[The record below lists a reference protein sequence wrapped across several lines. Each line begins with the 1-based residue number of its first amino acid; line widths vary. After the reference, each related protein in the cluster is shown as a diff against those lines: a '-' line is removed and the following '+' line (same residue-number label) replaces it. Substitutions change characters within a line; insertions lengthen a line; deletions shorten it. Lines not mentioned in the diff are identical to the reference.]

1 MLGSSRTLRVVIV
14 VGEVSGDMLGS
25 ALLKELNLRFLSLES
40 VGIGGPLMAIQGFSA
55 WYPMSELSV
64 MGYVEVLLK
73 LPRLLRIRS
82 SLAKK
87 IVAYKPDLVIGV
99 DAPDFNLSLERTIR
113 NSGIPVIHL
122 VSPSIWA
129 WRYERIHKIRQ
140 SVDHMLVLFPFEEKI
155 YEQEGIPV
163 SYVGHPLADEIE
175 PEVDRSKYRSEFGF
189 SLSEK
194 VVALL
199 PGSRKS
205 ELKQHLSLMIDAAKL
220 IQNAFPEIRFVVP
233 LLDKEAHDFARSILS
248 GRDVILNGAVDF
260 IVAQTHNALKA
271 VDIAIVASG
280 TATLEGLLCEC
291 PMVVT
296 YKVSKLTAWL
306 IRRRASTR
314 FVSLPNII
322 SNESLV
328 SELIQEDA
336 QPDLLAKEV
345 ILMFQNPDQLASLRM
360 RFRVIKS
367 SLRMG
372 AAKRSADVI
381 QRFLNIE

>member
-1 MLGSSRTLRVVIV
+1 MFNPARALRVVIV
-14 VGEVSGDMLGS
+14 VGEASGDVLGS
-25 ALLKELNLRFLSLES
+25 ALLKELNQRFLGLES
-40 VGIGGPLMAIQGFSA
+40 FGIGGPLMVHQGFSP
-55 WYPMSELSV
+55 WYSMSELSV
-64 MGYVEVLLK
+64 MGYIEVLLK

-87 IVAYKPDLVIGV
+87 IVSYKPDLVIGV

-113 NSGIPVIHL
+113 NSGIPVMHL

-175 PEVDRSKYRSEFGF
+175 PEVDRSNYRSKLGF
-189 SLSEK
+189 SSSK
-194 VVALL
+194 KIVALL
-199 PGSRKS
+199 PGSRKT
-205 ELKQHLSLMIDAAKL
+205 ELKQHLNLMLDAAKL
-220 IQNAFPEIRFVVP
+220 IQNSSPEIRFLVP
-233 LLDKEAHDFARSILS
+233 LLDNEAHNFVHSILS
-248 GRDVILNGAVDF
+248 RRNVNLNGTIDF
-260 IVAQTHNALKA
+260 VVGKTQDVLKA
-271 VDIAIVASG
+271 ADIAIIASG

-306 IRRRASTR
+306 MRLQANAR

-336 QPDLLAKEV
+336 QPDLLANEV
-345 ILMFQNPDQLASLRM
+345 ISMLENSDQLVSLRE
-360 RFRVIKS
+360 RFRRIKS

-372 AAKRSADVI
+372 SAKRSADVI
-381 QRFLNIE
+381 EQFLNV

>member
-1 MLGSSRTLRVVIV
+1 MFNPARALRVVIV
-14 VGEVSGDMLGS
+14 VGEASGDVLGS
-25 ALLKELNLRFLSLES
+25 ALLKELNQRFLGLES
-40 VGIGGPLMAIQGFSA
+40 FGIGGPLMVHQGFSP
-55 WYPMSELSV
+55 WYSMSELSV
-64 MGYVEVLLK
+64 MGYIEVLLK

-87 IVAYKPDLVIGV
+87 IVSYKPDLVIGV

-113 NSGIPVIHL
+113 NSGIPVMHL

-175 PEVDRSKYRSEFGF
+175 PEVDRSNYRSKLGF
-189 SLSEK
+189 SSGK
-194 VVALL
+194 KIVALL
-199 PGSRKS
+199 PGSRKT
-205 ELKQHLSLMIDAAKL
+205 ELKQHLNLMLDAAKL
-220 IQNAFPEIRFVVP
+220 IQNSSPEIRFLVP
-233 LLDKEAHDFARSILS
+233 LLDNEAHNFVHSILS
-248 GRDVILNGAVDF
+248 RRNVNLNGTIDF
-260 IVAQTHNALKA
+260 VVGKTQDALKA
-271 VDIAIVASG
+271 ADIAIIASG

-306 IRRRASTR
+306 MRLQANAR

-336 QPDLLAKEV
+336 QPDLLANEV
-345 ILMFQNPDQLASLRM
+345 ISMLENSDQLVSLRE
-360 RFRVIKS
+360 RFRRIKS

-372 AAKRSADVI
+372 SAKRSADVI
-381 QRFLNIE
+381 EQFLNV

>member
-1 MLGSSRTLRVVIV
+1 MFNSARALRVVIV
-14 VGEVSGDMLGS
+14 VGEASGDVLGS
-25 ALLKELNLRFLSLES
+25 ALLKELNQRFLGLES
-40 VGIGGPLMAIQGFSA
+40 FGIGGPLMVHKGFSP
-55 WYPMSELSV
+55 WYSMSELSV
-64 MGYVEVLLK
+64 MGYIEVLLK

-87 IVAYKPDLVIGV
+87 IVSYKPDLVIGV

-113 NSGIPVIHL
+113 NSGIPVMHL

-175 PEVDRSKYRSEFGF
+175 PEVDRSNYRSKLGF
-189 SLSEK
+189 SSGK
-194 VVALL
+194 KIVALL
-199 PGSRKS
+199 PGSRKT
-205 ELKQHLSLMIDAAKL
+205 ELKQHLNLMLDAAKL
-220 IQNAFPEIRFVVP
+220 IQNSSPEIRFLVP
-233 LLDKEAHDFARSILS
+233 LLDNEAHNFVHSILS
-248 GRDVILNGAVDF
+248 RRNVNLNGTIDF
-260 IVAQTHNALKA
+260 VVGKTQDALKA
-271 VDIAIVASG
+271 ADIAIIASG

-306 IRRRASTR
+306 MRLQANAR

-336 QPDLLAKEV
+336 QPDLLANEV
-345 ILMFQNPDQLASLRM
+345 ISMLENSDQLVSLRE
-360 RFRVIKS
+360 RFRRIKS

-372 AAKRSADVI
+372 SAKRSADVI
-381 QRFLNIE
+381 EQFLNV

>member
-1 MLGSSRTLRVVIV
+1 MFNSARALRVVIV
-14 VGEVSGDMLGS
+14 VGEASGDVLGS
-25 ALLKELNLRFLSLES
+25 ALLKELNQRFLGLES
-40 VGIGGPLMAIQGFSA
+40 FGIGGPLMVHQGFSP
-55 WYPMSELSV
+55 WYSMSELSV
-64 MGYVEVLLK
+64 MGYIEVLLK

-87 IVAYKPDLVIGV
+87 IVSYKPDLVIGV

-113 NSGIPVIHL
+113 NSGIPVMHL

-175 PEVDRSKYRSEFGF
+175 PEVDRSNYRSKLGF
-189 SLSEK
+189 SSGK
-194 VVALL
+194 KIVALL
-199 PGSRKS
+199 PGSRKT
-205 ELKQHLSLMIDAAKL
+205 ELKQHLNLMLDAAKL
-220 IQNAFPEIRFVVP
+220 IQNSSPEIRFLVP
-233 LLDKEAHDFARSILS
+233 LLDNEAHNFAHSILS
-248 GRDVILNGAVDF
+248 RRNVNLNGTIDF
-260 IVAQTHNALKA
+260 VVGKTQDALKA
-271 VDIAIVASG
+271 ADIAIIASG

-306 IRRRASTR
+306 MRLQANAR

-336 QPDLLAKEV
+336 QPDLLANEV
-345 ILMFQNPDQLASLRM
+345 ISMLENSDQLVSLRE
-360 RFRVIKS
+360 RFRRIKS

-372 AAKRSADVI
+372 SAKRSADVI
-381 QRFLNIE
+381 EQFLNL

>member
-1 MLGSSRTLRVVIV
+1 MFNPARALRVVIV
-14 VGEVSGDMLGS
+14 VGEASGDVLGA
-25 ALLKELNLRFLSLES
+25 ALLKELNQRFLGLES
-40 VGIGGPLMAIQGFSA
+40 FGIGGPLMVHQGFSP
-55 WYPMSELSV
+55 WYSMSELSV
-64 MGYVEVLLK
+64 MGYIEVLLK

-87 IVAYKPDLVIGV
+87 IVSYKPDLVIGV

-113 NSGIPVIHL
+113 NSGIPVMHL

-175 PEVDRSKYRSEFGF
+175 PEVDRSNYRSKLGF
-189 SLSEK
+189 SSAK
-194 VVALL
+194 KIVALL
-199 PGSRKS
+199 PGSRKI
-205 ELKQHLSLMIDAAKL
+205 ELKQHLNLMLDAAKL
-220 IQNAFPEIRFVVP
+220 IQNSSPEVRFLVP
-233 LLDKEAHDFARSILS
+233 LLDNEAHNFVHSILS
-248 GRDVILNGAVDF
+248 RRNVNLNGTIDF
-260 IVAQTHNALKA
+260 VVGKTQDALKA
-271 VDIAIVASG
+271 ADIAIIASG

-306 IRRRASTR
+306 MRLQANAR

-336 QPDLLAKEV
+336 QPDLLANEV
-345 ILMFQNPDQLASLRM
+345 ISMLENSDQLVSLRE
-360 RFRVIKS
+360 RFRRIKS

-372 AAKRSADVI
+372 SAKRSADVI
-381 QRFLNIE
+381 EQFLNF

>member
-1 MLGSSRTLRVVIV
+1 MFNPAPALRVVIV
-14 VGEVSGDMLGS
+14 VGEASGDVLGS
-25 ALLKELNLRFLSLES
+25 ALLKELNQRFLGLES
-40 VGIGGPLMAIQGFSA
+40 FGIGGPLMVHQGFSP
-55 WYPMSELSV
+55 WYSMSELSV
-64 MGYVEVLLK
+64 MGYIEVLLK

-87 IVAYKPDLVIGV
+87 IVSYKPDLVIGV

-113 NSGIPVIHL
+113 NSGIPVMHL

-163 SYVGHPLADEIE
+163 SYVGHPLADEVE
-175 PEVDRSKYRSEFGF
+175 PEVDRSNYRSKLGF
-189 SLSEK
+189 SSAK
-194 VVALL
+194 KIVALL
-199 PGSRKS
+199 PGSRKI
-205 ELKQHLSLMIDAAKL
+205 ELKQHLNLMMDAAKL
-220 IQNAFPEIRFVVP
+220 IQNSSPETCFLVP
-233 LLDKEAHDFARSILS
+233 LLDNEAHNFVHSILS
-248 GRDVILNGAVDF
+248 RRNVNLNGTIDF
-260 IVAQTHNALKA
+260 VVGKTQDALKA
-271 VDIAIVASG
+271 ADIAIIASG

-306 IRRRASTR
+306 MRLQANAR

-336 QPDLLAKEV
+336 QPDLLANEV
-345 ILMFQNPDQLASLRM
+345 ISMLENSDQLVSLRE
-360 RFRVIKS
+360 RFRRIKS

-372 AAKRSADVI
+372 SAKRSADVI
-381 QRFLNIE
+381 EQFLNV

>member
-1 MLGSSRTLRVVIV
+1 MFNPAPALRVVIV
-14 VGEVSGDMLGS
+14 VGEASGDVLGS
-25 ALLKELNLRFLSLES
+25 ALLKELNQRFLGLES
-40 VGIGGPLMAIQGFSA
+40 FGIGGPLMVHQGFSP
-55 WYPMSELSV
+55 WYSMSELSV
-64 MGYVEVLLK
+64 MGYIEVLLK

-87 IVAYKPDLVIGV
+87 IVSYKPDLVIGV

-113 NSGIPVIHL
+113 NSGIPVMHL

-175 PEVDRSKYRSEFGF
+175 PEVDRSNYRSKLGF
-189 SLSEK
+189 SSGK
-194 VVALL
+194 KIVALL
-199 PGSRKS
+199 PGSRKT
-205 ELKQHLSLMIDAAKL
+205 ELKQHLNLMLDAAKL
-220 IQNAFPEIRFVVP
+220 IQNSSPEIRFLVP
-233 LLDKEAHDFARSILS
+233 LLDNEAHNFVHSILS
-248 GRDVILNGAVDF
+248 RRNVNLNGTIDF
-260 IVAQTHNALKA
+260 VVGKTQDALKA
-271 VDIAIVASG
+271 ADIAIIASG

-306 IRRRASTR
+306 MRLQANAR

-336 QPDLLAKEV
+336 QPDLLANEV
-345 ILMFQNPDQLASLRM
+345 ISMLENSDQLISLRE
-360 RFRVIKS
+360 RFRRIKS

-372 AAKRSADVI
+372 SAKRSADVI
-381 QRFLNIE
+381 EQFLNV

>member
-1 MLGSSRTLRVVIV
+1 MFNPAPALRVVIV
-14 VGEVSGDMLGS
+14 VGEASGDVLGS
-25 ALLKELNLRFLSLES
+25 ALLKELNQRFLGLES
-40 VGIGGPLMAIQGFSA
+40 FGIGGPLMVHQGFSP
-55 WYPMSELSV
+55 WYSMSELSV
-64 MGYVEVLLK
+64 MGYIEVLLK

-87 IVAYKPDLVIGV
+87 IVSYKPDLVIGV

-113 NSGIPVIHL
+113 NSGIPVMHL

-175 PEVDRSKYRSEFGF
+175 PEVDRSNYRSKLGF
-189 SLSEK
+189 SSGK
-194 VVALL
+194 KIVALL
-199 PGSRKS
+199 PGSRKT
-205 ELKQHLSLMIDAAKL
+205 ELKQHLNLMLDAAKL
-220 IQNAFPEIRFVVP
+220 IQNSSPEIRFLVP
-233 LLDKEAHDFARSILS
+233 LLDNEAHNFVHSILS
-248 GRDVILNGAVDF
+248 RRNVNLNGTIDF
-260 IVAQTHNALKA
+260 VVGKTQDALKA
-271 VDIAIVASG
+271 ADIAIIASG

-306 IRRRASTR
+306 MRLQANAR

-336 QPDLLAKEV
+336 QPDLLANEV
-345 ILMFQNPDQLASLRM
+345 ISMLENSDQLVSLRE
-360 RFRVIKS
+360 RFRRIKS

-372 AAKRSADVI
+372 SAKRSADVI
-381 QRFLNIE
+381 EQFLNV

>member
-1 MLGSSRTLRVVIV
+1 MFNPARALRVVIV
-14 VGEVSGDMLGS
+14 VGEASGDVLGS
-25 ALLKELNLRFLSLES
+25 ALLKELNQRFLGLES
-40 VGIGGPLMAIQGFSA
+40 FGIGGPLMVHQGFSP
-55 WYPMSELSV
+55 WYSMSELSV
-64 MGYVEVLLK
+64 MGYIEVLLK

-87 IVAYKPDLVIGV
+87 IVSYKPDLVIGV

-113 NSGIPVIHL
+113 NSGIPVMHL

-175 PEVDRSKYRSEFGF
+175 PEVDRSNYRSKLGF
-189 SLSEK
+189 SSGK
-194 VVALL
+194 KIVALL
-199 PGSRKS
+199 PGSRKT
-205 ELKQHLSLMIDAAKL
+205 ELKQHLNLMLDAAKL
-220 IQNAFPEIRFVVP
+220 IQNSSPEIRFLVP
-233 LLDKEAHDFARSILS
+233 LLDNEAHNFVHSILS
-248 GRDVILNGAVDF
+248 RRNVNLNGTIDF
-260 IVAQTHNALKA
+260 VVGKTQDALKA
-271 VDIAIVASG
+271 ADIAIIASG

-306 IRRRASTR
+306 MRLQANAR

-336 QPDLLAKEV
+336 QPDLLANEAV
-345 ILMFQNPDQLASLRM
+345 SYTHLTLPTSDL
-360 RFRVIKS
+360 V
-367 SLRMG
+367 
-372 AAKRSADVI
+372 
-381 QRFLNIE
+381 

>member
-1 MLGSSRTLRVVIV
+1 MFNSARALRVVIV
-14 VGEVSGDMLGS
+14 VGEASGDVLGS
-25 ALLKELNLRFLSLES
+25 ALLKELNQRFLGLES
-40 VGIGGPLMAIQGFSA
+40 FGIGGPLMVHQGFSP
-55 WYPMSELSV
+55 WYSMSELSV
-64 MGYVEVLLK
+64 MGYIEVLLK

-87 IVAYKPDLVIGV
+87 IVSYKPDLVIGV

-113 NSGIPVIHL
+113 NSGIPVMHL

-175 PEVDRSKYRSEFGF
+175 PEVDRSNYRSKLGF
-189 SLSEK
+189 SSGK
-194 VVALL
+194 KIVALL
-199 PGSRKS
+199 PGSRKT
-205 ELKQHLSLMIDAAKL
+205 ELKQHLNLMLDAAKL
-220 IQNAFPEIRFVVP
+220 IQNSSPEIRFLVP
-233 LLDKEAHDFARSILS
+233 LLDNEAHNFAQSILS
-248 GRDVILNGAVDF
+248 RRNVNLNGTIDF
-260 IVAQTHNALKA
+260 VVGKTQDALKA
-271 VDIAIVASG
+271 ADIAIIASG

-306 IRRRASTR
+306 MRLQANAR

-336 QPDLLAKEV
+336 QPDLLANEV
-345 ILMFQNPDQLASLRM
+345 ISMLENSDQLVSLRE
-360 RFRVIKS
+360 RFRRIKS

-372 AAKRSADVI
+372 SAKRSADVI
-381 QRFLNIE
+381 EQFLNL

>member
-1 MLGSSRTLRVVIV
+1 MFNSARALRVVIV
-14 VGEVSGDMLGS
+14 VGEASGDVLGS
-25 ALLKELNLRFLSLES
+25 ALLKELNQRFLGLES
-40 VGIGGPLMAIQGFSA
+40 FGIGGPLMVHQGFSP
-55 WYPMSELSV
+55 WYSMSELSV
-64 MGYVEVLLK
+64 MGYIEVLLK

-87 IVAYKPDLVIGV
+87 IVSYKPDLVIGV

-113 NSGIPVIHL
+113 NSGIPVMHL

-175 PEVDRSKYRSEFGF
+175 PEVDRSNYRSKLGF
-189 SLSEK
+189 SSGK
-194 VVALL
+194 KIVALL
-199 PGSRKS
+199 PGSRKT
-205 ELKQHLSLMIDAAKL
+205 ELKQHLNLMLDAAKL
-220 IQNAFPEIRFVVP
+220 IQNSSPEIRFLVP
-233 LLDKEAHDFARSILS
+233 LLDNEAHNFVHSILS
-248 GRDVILNGAVDF
+248 RRNVNLNGTIDF
-260 IVAQTHNALKA
+260 VVGKTQDALKA
-271 VDIAIVASG
+271 ADIAIIASG

-306 IRRRASTR
+306 MRLQANAR

-336 QPDLLAKEV
+336 QPDLLANEV
-345 ILMFQNPDQLASLRM
+345 ISMLENSDQLVSLRE
-360 RFRVIKS
+360 RFRRIKS

-372 AAKRSADVI
+372 SAKRSADVI
-381 QRFLNIE
+381 EQFLNV

>member
-1 MLGSSRTLRVVIV
+1 MFNPARALRVVIV
-14 VGEVSGDMLGS
+14 VGEASGDVLGA
-25 ALLKELNLRFLSLES
+25 ALLKELNQRFLGLES
-40 VGIGGPLMAIQGFSA
+40 FGIGGPLMVHQGFSP
-55 WYPMSELSV
+55 WYSMSELSV
-64 MGYVEVLLK
+64 MGYVKVLLK

-82 SLAKK
+82 SLEKK
-87 IVAYKPDLVIGV
+87 IVSYKPDLVIGV

-113 NSGIPVIHL
+113 NSGIPVMHL

-163 SYVGHPLADEIE
+163 SYVGHPLADEVE
-175 PEVDRSKYRSEFGF
+175 PEVDRSNYRSKLGF
-189 SLSEK
+189 SSAK
-194 VVALL
+194 KIVALL
-199 PGSRKS
+199 PGSRKT
-205 ELKQHLSLMIDAAKL
+205 ELKQHLNLMLDAAKL
-220 IQNAFPEIRFVVP
+220 IQNSSPEVRFLVP
-233 LLDKEAHDFARSILS
+233 LLDNEAHNFVHSILS
-248 GRDVILNGAVDF
+248 RRNVNLNGTIDF
-260 IVAQTHNALKA
+260 VVGKTQDALKA
-271 VDIAIVASG
+271 ADIAIIASG

-306 IRRRASTR
+306 MRLQANAR

-336 QPDLLAKEV
+336 QPDLLANEV
-345 ILMFQNPDQLASLRM
+345 ISMLENSDQLVSLRE
-360 RFRVIKS
+360 RFRRIKS

-372 AAKRSADVI
+372 SAKRSADVI
-381 QRFLNIE
+381 EQFLNV

>member
-1 MLGSSRTLRVVIV
+1 MFNPAPALRVVIV
-14 VGEVSGDMLGS
+14 VGEASGDVLGS
-25 ALLKELNLRFLSLES
+25 ALLKELNQRFLGLES
-40 VGIGGPLMAIQGFSA
+40 FGIGGPLMVHQGFSP
-55 WYPMSELSV
+55 WYSMSELSV
-64 MGYVEVLLK
+64 MGYIEVLLK

-87 IVAYKPDLVIGV
+87 IVSYKPDLVIGV

-113 NSGIPVIHL
+113 NSGIPVMHL

-175 PEVDRSKYRSEFGF
+175 PEVDRSNYRSKLGF
-189 SLSEK
+189 SSSK
-194 VVALL
+194 KIVALL
-199 PGSRKS
+199 PGSRKT
-205 ELKQHLSLMIDAAKL
+205 ELKQHLNLMLDAAKL
-220 IQNAFPEIRFVVP
+220 IQNSSPEIRFLVP
-233 LLDKEAHDFARSILS
+233 LLDNEAHNFVHSILS
-248 GRDVILNGAVDF
+248 RRNVNLNGTIDF
-260 IVAQTHNALKA
+260 VVGKTQDALKA
-271 VDIAIVASG
+271 ADIAIIASG

-306 IRRRASTR
+306 MRLQANAR

-336 QPDLLAKEV
+336 QPDLLANEV
-345 ILMFQNPDQLASLRM
+345 ISMLENSDQLVSLRE
-360 RFRVIKS
+360 RFRRIKS

-372 AAKRSADVI
+372 SAKRSADVI
-381 QRFLNIE
+381 EQFLNV

>member
-1 MLGSSRTLRVVIV
+1 MFNPARALRVVIV
-14 VGEVSGDMLGS
+14 VGEASGDVLGA
-25 ALLKELNLRFLSLES
+25 ALLKELNQRFLGLES
-40 VGIGGPLMAIQGFSA
+40 SGIGGPLMVHQGFSP
-55 WYPMSELSV
+55 WYSMSELSV
-64 MGYVEVLLK
+64 MGYIEVLLK

-87 IVAYKPDLVIGV
+87 IVSYKPDLVIGV

-113 NSGIPVIHL
+113 NSGIPVMHL

-175 PEVDRSKYRSEFGF
+175 PEVDRSNYRSKLGF
-189 SLSEK
+189 SSAK
-194 VVALL
+194 KIVALL
-199 PGSRKS
+199 PGSRKI
-205 ELKQHLSLMIDAAKL
+205 ELKQHLNLMLDAAKL
-220 IQNAFPEIRFVVP
+220 IQNSSPEIRFLVP
-233 LLDKEAHDFARSILS
+233 LLDNEAHNFAQSILS
-248 GRDVILNGAVDF
+248 RRNVNLNGTIDF
-260 IVAQTHNALKA
+260 VVGKTQDALKA
-271 VDIAIVASG
+271 ADIAIIASG

-306 IRRRASTR
+306 MRLQANAR

-336 QPDLLAKEV
+336 QPDLLANEV
-345 ILMFQNPDQLASLRM
+345 ISMLENSDQLVSLRE
-360 RFRVIKS
+360 RFRRIKS

-372 AAKRSADVI
+372 SAKRSADVI
-381 QRFLNIE
+381 EQFLNV